1 MAGSVC
7 VRVRTAMAE
16 SSAARD
22 ADWASVPIGA
32 AVRSTAARRSAHGDE
47 RAPRFAVHEVVE
59 KEEEVENIIVE
70 KRRKTRTWEDR
81 VVPEACFDFAGV
93 YDSGRWLEN

>member
-1 MAGSVC
+1 M
-7 VRVRTAMAE
+7 
-16 SSAARD
+16 
-22 ADWASVPIGA
+22 
-32 AVRSTAARRSAHGDE
+32 
-47 RAPRFAVHEVVE
+47 HEVVE